1 MSFRQSIRVSSDR
14 LGALVGKQG
23 KVKKWLEESCD
34 VTLHIDSESG
44 EVSVIGGTDLEKSDP
59 LKAVQIV
66 NAISRGF
73 SPERTNRLMKDEN
86 ILDIIDLRQYAGKSK
101 NSMER
106 IKGRL
111 IGDRGKARRVIE
123 ELTGTYVSIY
133 GHTVSTIGTSEQ
145 VRHAQQAVEMLAS
158 GSPHKAVYGLL
169 QKKRTEAKL
178 ERLKLWEESPI
189 G

>member
-34 VTLHIDSESG
+34 VILEIDSESG
-44 EVSVIGGTDLEKSDP
+44 EVRVIGGADLEKSDP
-59 LKAVQIV
+59 LKAIQIL
-66 NAISRGF
+66 NAIARGF
-73 SPERTNRLMKDEN
+73 SPERASRLMKEEN
-86 ILDIIDLRQYAGKSK
+86 ILDIIDLRQYAGRSKS
-101 NSMER
+101 SLER

-111 IGDRGKARRVIE
+111 IGDKGKARRVIE

-133 GHTVSTIGTSEQ
+133 GHTVSTIGTAGQ
-145 VRHAQQAVEMLAS
+145 IRHAQQAVGMLAS

-178 ERLKLWEESPI
+178 ERLKLWEEGPV